1 MLSTTKD
8 SQKDSEY
15 QDKTF
20 IVKRMHLT
28 FNDQE
33 CQVMNFI
40 DVTVQRRL
48 NQVQEKSEQLG
59 TLSASVHH
67 EMLGPLRSNVD
78 FAETLVKHLRSPTMK
93 KKAQLISIS
102 SKLVLFHANDLL
114 DLRFLQTGHFSPT
127 FSNGSVSQAITEI
140 VELV

>member
-48 NQVQEKSEQLG
+48 N
-59 TLSASVHH
+59 
-67 EMLGPLRSNVD
+67 
-78 FAETLVKHLRSPTMK
+78 
-93 KKAQLISIS
+93 
-102 SKLVLFHANDLL
+102 
-114 DLRFLQTGHFSPT
+114 
-127 FSNGSVSQAITEI
+127 
-140 VELV
+140 